1 MNFFTTL
8 SETGIKDVVIQ
19 VKQDA
24 TGNITVFV
32 TPKTIAEDSALKGLK
47 PLHLTGTPE
56 EIDAEFFGLVTTPL
70 QKTQAV
76 FNNVEAYEAQMQEV
90 SKATADK
97 KAEKDAAAKAKKDAT
112 PTEASAP
119 AEKEVKV
126 NNEKALKDF
135 MTSIKGQDIILSK
148 DKIEELYANLSEAE
162 LDKPFPK
169 KVRVDLDIAIRKE
182 QQIKAAK
189 EKLTGKKEEEVA
201 TPAETTAASNIEV
214 NEEPAMTEQTSDVPE
229 FVEPVAT
236 MEVVKESPN
245 VDSVPGP
252 VEEQPTIVAETVVAP
267 PIPTPEMP
275 QATVQYEEV
284 TVLEMIDKEYTR
296 EEFLSVGWTD
306 ELLVQHGKAHY
317 ITVQQPKKLSYT
329 FPKEFD
335 APDAE

>member
-8 SETGIKDVVIQ
+8 SGTGIKDVVIQ

-56 EIDAEFFGLVTTPL
+56 ELDAEFFGLVTTPL

-97 KAEKDAAAKAKKDAT
+97 KAEKDAAAKAKKDT
-112 PTEASAP
+112 STTEASAP

-126 NNEKALKDF
+126 NNEKVLKDF
-135 MTSIKGQDIILSK
+135 MTSIKGQDITLSK

-162 LDKPFPK
+162 LDKPFAK
-169 KVRVDLDIAIRKE
+169 KVRIDLDIAVRK
-182 QQIKAAK
+182 AK
-189 EKLTGKKEEEVA
+189 NIEDARAKLLGTKKEEEVA
-201 TPAETTAASNIEV
+201 TPEETTTASNIEV
-214 NEEPAMTEQTSDVPE
+214 NEEPAMTEPTSDIPE
-229 FVEPVAT
+229 FDAAVEPVAT

-252 VEEQPTIVAETVVAP
+252 VEEQPTTNAEPIAPTPTPAPVAP
-267 PIPTPEMP
+267 
-275 QATVQYEEV
+275 VYEEV
-284 TVLEMIDKEYTR
+284 EVLEMLDKEYTR

-306 ELLVQHGKAHY
+306 ALLIEHGKAHY